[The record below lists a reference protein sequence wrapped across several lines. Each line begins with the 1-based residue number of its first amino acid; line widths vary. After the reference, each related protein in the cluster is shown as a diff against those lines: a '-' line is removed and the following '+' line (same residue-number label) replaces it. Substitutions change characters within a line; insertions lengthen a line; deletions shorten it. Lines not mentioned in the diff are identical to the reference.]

1 MNHKK
6 PKTKLII
13 YLQKKQFAVFF
24 KTGVAGFQLYK
35 KEKYF
40 TVYITKVFKDTFFT
54 EYQPQ
59 TTACIFSITK

>member
-1 MNHKK
+1 M
-6 PKTKLII
+6 
-13 YLQKKQFAVFF
+13 FF
-24 KTGVAGFQLYK
+24 RTGVAGFQLYK